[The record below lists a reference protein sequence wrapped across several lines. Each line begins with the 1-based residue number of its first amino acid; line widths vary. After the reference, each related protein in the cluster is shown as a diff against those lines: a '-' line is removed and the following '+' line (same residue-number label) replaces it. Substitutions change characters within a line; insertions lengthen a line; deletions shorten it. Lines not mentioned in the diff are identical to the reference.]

1 MNLEEMKDLILEQP
15 RTAASALLA
24 AQLLLDR
31 IDNITTHDFS
41 LGKDNPEREHL
52 RYQLEVL
59 GAVPV
64 KFPPKNKRE
73 VKNPATRDLL
83 NAVDDLIAQW
93 DNYDNTG
100 PVPADEIMQRLRRI
114 RKGGV

>member
-1 MNLEEMKDLILEQP
+1 MNSDEMKALILEAP
-15 RTAASALLA
+15 NNAAGALLA
-24 AQLLLDR
+24 AQLFLDR
-31 IDNITTHDFS
+31 IDNITMHDFS

-52 RYQLEVL
+52 RFALESL
-59 GAVPV
+59 GAMPV

-83 NAVDDLIAQW
+83 NAVDDLIKQW